1 MNIAPVSSVPDRGV
15 ATEAGDMLGNRQGRR
30 GLHGFHMAV
39 VGALLA
45 TMLLVMAGSA
55 MAAAGV
61 RKLSGDTPVPV
72 AQGHALLRGP
82 YASNA
87 VLSVNIGLPVRRASE
102 LNEVI
107 QAASTP
113 GNPDYGH
120 YLTNAQY
127 LATYAP
133 TSSEVSAAAAWL
145 RRQGLDVTGVS
156 PDNLLVYV
164 RASTIAAEHAFGVAI
179 KTYTFAGREFHANDR
194 NPSVPAGLSIQAVS
208 GLSNYYV
215 PEAATTCTG
224 SVCAYN
230 GTDFRT
236 AYNVSGDGKGQTIGF
251 TLWGTGL
258 PQSDY
263 TAYAKETGTTAL
275 KVGASGED
283 GLEFIPVG
291 GASTQHESGEIA
303 LDTQTAHAVAPGVHE
318 TYWLGHNNSI
328 PTLEQVL
335 DDAANSSISIISN
348 SWGFPGNGMCY
359 VLDSNMENAL
369 QHGAA
374 TGKTF
379 YFASGDNG
387 ASAGCHYPAVSQY
400 DVAVGG
406 TELEVGAGSIW
417 SSETAFNNSGGC
429 SNSVPRPSWQTG
441 IGKPLEWPSN
451 TCTGRAV
458 PDVSADSCYSTEGSG
473 SNCWAYVYFG
483 GFPGA
488 WGGTSLASPIWAG
501 LSVIWNK
508 LNAAAGL
515 PGVGFAAPLI
525 YSLANTPISYSS
537 DFHDITTGSN
547 GFPATAGWDE
557 ATGWGSPNFTNLV
570 NSAMAIP
577 TITALTP
584 TTGPVTGGTSVTITG
599 TKLTGATVVKFG
611 STNASSFTV
620 DSATS
625 ITTVSPAGT
634 GTVDVTVTT
643 PEGTSFTSA
652 ADQFTYNAP
661 TVTSVSPNTGLPAGG
676 TSVSIT
682 GTELTGATAVKFGST
697 NATSFTVNSATSIT
711 ATTPAGTGTVDVT
724 VTTPGGTST
733 TSAADQFSYVPA
745 PTVTKLLPKKG
756 PAAGGTSVTITGTG
770 FVGVTAVGFGTTNA
784 ASFTVNS
791 GTSITAVSPAGTT
804 GLVDVTV
811 ATPNG
816 TSAITSK
823 DHFTFGNPTVTNV
836 SPNTGSKAG
845 GTPVTVK
852 GSGFAP
858 GSGTAFKFGKTPG
871 TSASCTST
879 TECTVLAPPAA
890 TKPGAVDVSATA
902 GGKTSK
908 KTPLTDQFTYS

>member
-1 MNIAPVSSVPDRGV
+1 
-15 ATEAGDMLGNRQGRR
+15 
-30 GLHGFHMAV
+30 
-39 VGALLA
+39 
-45 TMLLVMAGSA
+45 
-55 MAAAGV
+55 
-61 RKLSGDTPVPV
+61 
-72 AQGHALLRGP
+72 
-82 YASNA
+82 
-87 VLSVNIGLPVRRASE
+87 
-102 LNEVI
+102 
-107 QAASTP
+107 
-113 GNPDYGH
+113 
-120 YLTNAQY
+120 
-127 LATYAP
+127 
-133 TSSEVSAAAAWL
+133 
-145 RRQGLDVTGVS
+145 
-156 PDNLLVYV
+156 
-164 RASTIAAEHAFGVAI
+164 
-179 KTYTFAGREFHANDR
+179 
-194 NPSVPAGLSIQAVS
+194 
-208 GLSNYYV
+208 
-215 PEAATTCTG
+215 
-224 SVCAYN
+224 
-230 GTDFRT
+230 
-236 AYNVSGDGKGQTIGF
+236 
-251 TLWGTGL
+251 
-258 PQSDY
+258 
-263 TAYAKETGTTAL
+263 
-275 KVGASGED
+275 
-283 GLEFIPVG
+283 
-291 GASTQHESGEIA
+291 
-303 LDTQTAHAVAPGVHE
+303 
-318 TYWLGHNNSI
+318 
-328 PTLEQVL
+328 
-335 DDAANSSISIISN
+335 
-348 SWGFPGNGMCY
+348 
-359 VLDSNMENAL
+359 
-369 QHGAA
+369 
-374 TGKTF
+374 
-379 YFASGDNG
+379 
-387 ASAGCHYPAVSQY
+387 
-400 DVAVGG
+400 
-406 TELEVGAGSIW
+406 
-417 SSETAFNNSGGC
+417 
-429 SNSVPRPSWQTG
+429 
-441 IGKPLEWPSN
+441 
-451 TCTGRAV
+451 
-458 PDVSADSCYSTEGSG
+458 
-473 SNCWAYVYFG
+473 
-483 GFPGA
+483 
-488 WGGTSLASPIWAG
+488 
-501 LSVIWNK
+501 VIWNK